1 MRRLAQQSARM
12 FKPLAMGALVLAA
25 GWPLHAGAQTSPD
38 EGAWRFRGSL
48 YGYFPSLGGS
58 TSVPADSGGT
68 SINVDGGQIIDSLK
82 FTLMGSLDAN
92 NGRWGAFT
100 DFIYL
105 NFGGTKERS
114 RDFTIGNIG
123 LPAGTDAR
131 LDWQLEG
138 VAWTM
143 AGQYRLVSDPA
154 LTLDALGGLRWFDLK
169 HDLSWNIN
177 GNIGPI
183 APSGRSGSS
192 SAKLSNWDMVVGVK
206 GRYALSGDGNWVLPF
221 YLDVGTGESDLTW
234 QAAAGIT
241 YSFSWGELSALWRY
255 LAYEM
260 KSGKTINDINF
271 NGPMVGAT
279 FRW

>member
-1 MRRLAQQSARM
+1 MRRLTQQSARM

-92 NGRWGAFT
+92 NGRWGVFT

-154 LTLDALGGLRWFDLK
+154 LTLDALGGLRWFNLK

-206 GRYALSGDGNWVLPF
+206 GRYALSGDGHWVLPF

-234 QAAAGIT
+234 QAATGIT